1 MAETKGK
8 FRVGDY
14 VELADRY
21 SIEKFDTEGDI
32 LIRWVDNCM
41 GTAWNVALRVLK
53 NFCYRYKGDLPYRY
67 EGDTP
72 IYEPNY
78 FIVRGYIM
86 VDSEY
91 RYIIENAD
99 SSRVY
104 ITLESNLEYRA
115 KRMTKAEIEA
125 ELGYKIEIVEDK
137 EN

>member
-8 FRVGDY
+8 FRVG
-14 VELADRY
+14 ELVSLRDISDR
-21 SIEKFDTEGDI
+21 KFDTEGNI
-32 LIRWVDNCM
+32 LYKWANDCM
-41 GTAWNVALRVLK
+41 GTNKDKALAVLK
-53 NFCYRYKGDLPYRY
+53 NFSFRENGYLPYEPDRY
-67 EGDTP
+67 
-72 IYEPNY
+72 
-78 FIVRGYIM
+78 IVRGYIM

-91 RYIIENAD
+91 RYIIENII

-104 ITLESNLEYRA
+104 ITLESNLDYRA

>member
-14 VELADRY
+14 VRIKNFSER
-21 SIEKFDTEGDI
+21 KFDFTGDI
-32 LIRWVDNCM
+32 LIKWANDCM
-41 GTAWNVALRVLK
+41 GTNKDMALTVLK
-53 NFCYRYKGDLPYRY
+53 NFNYRDYYHLPYVKNSY
-67 EGDTP
+67 
-72 IYEPNY
+72 
-78 FIVRGYIM
+78 IVRGYIM
-86 VDSEY
+86 VNSEY
-91 RYIIENAD
+91 RYIIENESQA
-99 SSRVY
+99 RVY

>member
-8 FRVGDY
+8 FRVGDC
-14 VELADRY
+14 VGLRDISDR
-21 SIEKFDTEGDI
+21 KFDTEGDI
-32 LIRWVDNCM
+32 LYKWANDCM
-41 GTAWNVALRVLK
+41 GTNKDKALAVLK
-53 NFCYRYKGDLPYRY
+53 KFSFRDIGHIPHYTNRY
-67 EGDTP
+67 
-72 IYEPNY
+72 
-78 FIVRGYIM
+78 IVRGYIM

-91 RYIIENAD
+91 RYIIENVN

-125 ELGYKIEIVEDK
+125 ELGYKIEIVEEE